1 MLPSARKTEKKC
13 EIDDERATEIWTER
27 ESEQQEARRGG
38 EGNADRERRRDGTI
52 ADAMGATRTEI

>member
-1 MLPSARKTEKKC
+1 MMPSARKTEKKC
-13 EIDDERATEIWTER
+13 EIDEGATERWTER
-27 ESEQQEARRGG
+27 EREREQQEARRG